1 MNSMGVWAGLPL
13 IRIWTRGGLLR
24 TRLRKLGFHGP
35 DTRFLILKAEHRWG
49 MNVRAFWKMSPYTMK
64 RQSLSTK
71 LHGVIPGD
79 RNVYSPRGEDL
90 RSNEQRYG
98 LPRILGHNR

>member
-1 MNSMGVWAGLPL
+1 MWDGLPL

-24 TRLRKLGFHGP
+24 TWLRKLGFCGP
-35 DTRFLILKAEHRWG
+35 NICFLILKAEHRWG
-49 MNVRAFWKMSPYTMK
+49 MNVSAFWKMSPHTMK
-64 RQSLSTK
+64 RQSLCTK

-90 RSNEQRYG
+90 SSNGQRDG